1 MNEYFK
7 NYFEKLGFSEQTIIQ
22 SSVYEPLKSGKNV
35 LGLSPT
41 GSGKTLAF
49 LMPTIETLQAGEGTQ
64 LMIIEPSQ
72 ELAMQ
77 VTRIAR
83 NWAKLLDCK
92 VLSLTGG
99 ANVKRQT
106 ESLKKRPEVVVGTA
120 GRIKSL
126 INDKKLKTNYVK
138 TVIVDEA
145 DDLLQGETLTTVRQ
159 IINSCYSDIQLGFF
173 SATETEILEELDKWF
188 GNKIIEKFDVRNIDK
203 TRGEVR
209 HGLLE
214 VLRSN
219 RNKMLVRL
227 THIKE
232 FKALVF
238 FNQMN
243 DLNKA
248 YSYFVHEHYNNIAK
262 LTSDQNKIKRQ
273 KAMEDFR
280 LGRVKLLLTT
290 DVAAR
295 GIDIPKLPA
304 VINYD
309 LPDNAIDY
317 IHRVGRTG
325 RMGEKGVV
333 LNFGD
338 DHDLRDLKN
347 LLKDE
352 EYTLQPIYFFKNK
365 LVDNVPDQPKKPNSI
380 KNNYQKD
387 AKKVNSTKNKP
398 AKRKKV
404 ESKFPSSKV
413 NSNKKKK
420 KNKHI
425 KNKGM
430 RKKWR
435 DMSKN
440 K

>member
-1 MNEYFK
+1 MNEHFK
-7 NYFEKLGFSEQTIIQ
+7 NYFEKLGFDKQTIIQ
-22 SSVYEPLKSGKNV
+22 SSVYEPLKKGDNV

-49 LMPTIETLQAGEGTQ
+49 LMPTIETLIAGEGTQ

-83 NWAKLLDCK
+83 SWAKLVDCK

-106 ESLKKRPEVVVGTA
+106 DSLKKRPEVVIGTA

-126 INDKKLKTNYVK
+126 ISDKKLKTNHIK

-159 IINSCYSDIQLGFF
+159 IINACYSDVQLGFF
-173 SATETEILEELDKWF
+173 SATKTEILEELTNWF
-188 GNKIIEKFDVRNIDK
+188 GNKKIEKFDVRNIDD
-203 TRGEVR
+203 TRGEVK

-309 LPDNAIDY
+309 LPDDAIDY

-347 LLKDE
+347 LLKNE
-352 EYTLQPIYFFKNK
+352 EYNLQPIYFFKNK
-365 LVDNVPDQPKKPNSI
+365 LVDEVPKQPKVDKAIKKADKVTKSNASDDKKIRKNTNKKINKRSNVSQPNFS
-380 KNNYQKD
+380 
-387 AKKVNSTKNKP
+387 
-398 AKRKKV
+398 
-404 ESKFPSSKV
+404 
-413 NSNKKKK
+413 KKKK
-420 KNKHI
+420 KNKHT

-435 DMSKN
+435 NMNHK
-440 K
+440 